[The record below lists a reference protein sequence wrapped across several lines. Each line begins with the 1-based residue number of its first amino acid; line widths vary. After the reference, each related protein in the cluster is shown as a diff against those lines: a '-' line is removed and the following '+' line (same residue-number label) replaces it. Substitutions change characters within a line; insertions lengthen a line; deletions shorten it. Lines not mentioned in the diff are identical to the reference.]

1 MSNPT
6 FRHGPI
12 GFEVATSVEQ
22 FRLVAIN
29 ADGKAEYAGADGPV
43 FGAVTEKRDA
53 SDVFS
58 SKDVAV
64 HYGTAA
70 VKLRVTGGDATAIK
84 AGAPVFAAADGYAAG
99 TGTVQVGVAAR
110 DGADDRVLT
119 VLNGLPH
126 VGAPVGAGE

>member
-12 GFEVATSVEQ
+12 GFPVATAIEQ
-22 FRLVAIN
+22 FRLVSVN
-29 ADGKAEYAGADGPV
+29 AEGKVEHAGADGPV

-53 SDVFS
+53 SNVMS
-58 SKDVAV
+58 SPDVAV

-70 VKLRVTGGDATAIK
+70 VKLRVDGDATAIK
-84 AGAPVFAAADGYAAG
+84 AGDPVYAADNGYAAAS
-99 TGTVQVGVAAR
+99 GTVQVGIAAR
-110 DGADDRVLT
+110 NGEDDRVLT

-126 VGAPVGAGE
+126 AAAPAGV

>member
-12 GFEVATSVEQ
+12 GFPVATAVEQ
-22 FRLVAIN
+22 FRLVSIN
-29 ADGKAEYAGADGPV
+29 ADGKVEHAAAEGPV

-53 SDVFS
+53 SNVMSSPDVS
-58 SKDVAV
+58 V

-70 VKLRVTGGDATAIK
+70 VKLRVDGDASGIK
-84 AGAPVFAAADGYAAG
+84 AGDPVFAAANGHAAASG
-99 TGTVQVGVAAR
+99 SVQVGVAAR
-110 DGADDRVLT
+110 DGEGDRVLT

-126 VGAPVGAGE
+126 AAAPAGV